1 MKNLIN
7 LLETA
12 EQRQK
17 AAQVIRTVEGNIRV
31 KNYFGW
37 RTFIDDVAIDLVG
50 YMIAT
55 NFQYTAGA
63 YITCGMQS
71 ALDHCRYCNAQK
83 RRGDYEWCSLDEFYS
98 LEDES
103 SNIER
108 QMEQE
113 EKCNELYQRIAKKF
127 GQALAEQLKPV
138 IFEGETKLSKR
149 VLAKCKTNEF
159 REFLDEERLL

>member
-1 MKNLIN
+1 
-7 LLETA
+7 
-12 EQRQK
+12 
-17 AAQVIRTVEGNIRV
+17 
-31 KNYFGW
+31 
-37 RTFIDDVAIDLVG
+37 
-50 YMIAT
+50 MIAT